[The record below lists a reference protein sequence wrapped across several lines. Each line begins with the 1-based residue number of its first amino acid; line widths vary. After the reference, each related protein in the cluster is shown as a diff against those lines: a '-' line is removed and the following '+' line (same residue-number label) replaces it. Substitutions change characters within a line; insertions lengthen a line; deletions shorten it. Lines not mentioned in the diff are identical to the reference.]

1 MGSEPMADVTVWLS
15 FGAGFMSFISP
26 CCLPLYPAFVSYI
39 TGASVSRLKSGGGMR
54 EWKSILHTVWFLA
67 GFSTVF
73 IALGFGASWIGSFF
87 IRYQDAIRQLGAV
100 ALIFFGLLAAGI
112 FQPGI
117 FMKVYRIDVK
127 KQPAGFLGS
136 FLVGLVFAAGWTP
149 CTGPI
154 LASVL
159 AMAVAHPASASVY
172 MAAYVFGF
180 SIPFFVLAF
189 FIGRLGWMQKYSVK
203 LLKWSGVVM
212 IFAGILFFFDWM
224 PVISGYMS
232 ALFGGFQRF

>member
-1 MGSEPMADVTVWLS
+1 
-15 FGAGFMSFISP
+15 MSFISP

-87 IRYQDAIRQLGAV
+87 IRYQDVIRQLGAV

-112 FQPGI
+112 FHPGI
-117 FMKVYRIDVK
+117 FMKVYRIDIK

-159 AMAVAHPASASVY
+159 AMAVAPIRLLRR
-172 MAAYVFGF
+172 
-180 SIPFFVLAF
+180 SIWLHMYLAF
-189 FIGRLGWMQKYSVK
+189 PYLFLSLLFLSDGW
-203 LLKWSGVVM
+203 
-212 IFAGILFFFDWM
+212 
-224 PVISGYMS
+224 
-232 ALFGGFQRF
+232 GGCKNTA